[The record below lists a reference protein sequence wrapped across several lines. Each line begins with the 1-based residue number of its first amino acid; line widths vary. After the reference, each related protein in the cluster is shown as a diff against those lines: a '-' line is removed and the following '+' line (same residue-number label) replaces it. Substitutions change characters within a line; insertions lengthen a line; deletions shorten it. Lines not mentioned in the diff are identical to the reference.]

1 MLENY
6 PNNIEPR
13 VHLIFIQTVCSST
26 FGEYFSSFISNRVF
40 DENEFASLFATEL
53 EKYMSFHSQ
62 NNFFKNFISKLFFFK
77 KNDKSVNK
85 NVTSRR
91 GSPHPQ
97 TGGKKILEK
106 GSVTPKEMDLK
117 ISIEKKLMS
126 GEYESLNEMA
136 RDINGG
142 TPSKEIEQV
151 IFKNMMKIMLKEF
164 NC

>member
-1 MLENY
+1 MA
-6 PNNIEPR
+6 
-13 VHLIFIQTVCSST
+13 SKST
-26 FGEYFSSFISNRVF
+26 KTSPAGEVPLTP
-40 DENEFASLFATEL
+40 EQEW
-53 EKYMSFHSQ
+53 
-62 NNFFKNFISKLFFFK
+62 
-77 KNDKSVNK
+77 
-85 NVTSRR
+85 
-91 GSPHPQ
+91 
-97 TGGKKILEK
+97 KKILEK
-106 GSVTPKEMDLK
+106 GSVTPEKMDLK